1 VFYKK
6 KLSEQSVNLCVPCGK
21 KMTEP
26 IQHIDPKLFEILEA
40 VSDPEIPVLSI
51 MEMGVVRSATIENG
65 IIMVEI
71 TPTYSG
77 CPAMDV
83 IAEDIILAFKEKG
96 HEAKV
101 NLILSPAWTT
111 DWITPKGRIALYN
124 YGIATPLSPEAD
136 KEALLGNKKIVKCPQ
151 CGSLNTKLIS
161 QFGSTACK
169 ALFKCDDCLEPFDY
183 FKCLK

>member
-1 VFYKK
+1 
-6 KLSEQSVNLCVPCGK
+6 
-21 KMTEP
+21 MTDELL
-26 IQHIDPKLFEILEA
+26 HIDQKIIEILKT

-51 MEMGVVRSATIENG
+51 VDMGVVRAAKMNDDV
-65 IIMVEI
+65 VEVQI

-83 IAEDIILAFKEKG
+83 IGDDIISAFNQNGLK
-96 HEAKV
+96 AKV
-101 NLILSPAWTT
+101 ELVLSPAWTT
-111 DWITPKGRIALYN
+111 DWITAEGRKALEK
-124 YGIATPLSPEAD
+124 YGIASPLSADAD

-151 CGSLNTKLIS
+151 CGSLNTKLVS

-169 ALFKCDDCLEPFDY
+169 ALFQCDDCLEPFDY